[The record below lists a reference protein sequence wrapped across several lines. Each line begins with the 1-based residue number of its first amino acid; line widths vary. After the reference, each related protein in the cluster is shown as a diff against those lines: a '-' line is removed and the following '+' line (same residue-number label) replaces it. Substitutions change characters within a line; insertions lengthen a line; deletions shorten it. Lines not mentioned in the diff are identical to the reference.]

1 MAWKIDSPGRLV
13 RTSTAQFIPIAVSL
27 GIVILLGIDFFII
40 NICFSLIL
48 SVTINY
54 ASIHIRPRIK
64 LSIDDRKTLN
74 TWRTHITDILLCT
87 LFAIIRMESL
97 ESSSLSTFLLI

>member
-1 MAWKIDSPGRLV
+1 MYSLERRSVD

-54 ASIHIRPRIK
+54 ASIHIHFVLPGI
-64 LSIDDRKTLN
+64 
-74 TWRTHITDILLCT
+74 
-87 LFAIIRMESL
+87 
-97 ESSSLSTFLLI
+97 